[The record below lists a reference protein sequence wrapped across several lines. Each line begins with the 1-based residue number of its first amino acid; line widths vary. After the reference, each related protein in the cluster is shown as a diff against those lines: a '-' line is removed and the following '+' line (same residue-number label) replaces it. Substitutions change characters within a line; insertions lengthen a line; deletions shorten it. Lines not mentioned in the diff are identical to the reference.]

1 MTTPTITTATGTRT
15 TTEPAAAALGASALL
30 QLIWLASPALPVG
43 GFSYSEGLEAAIDAG
58 HVATEAQAA
67 DWLADQLHL
76 VIARSEAPLVAAAFR
91 AWAVHDRE
99 RITALNDW
107 CHHTRETAESAQQC
121 AQMGRSL
128 TEWLRH
134 RDAADP
140 RLPVLAALK
149 PAPAW
154 PVAFGLAAQ
163 QTGAPLHE
171 SLLAFA
177 FGWAEN
183 MVQAAIKA
191 VPLGQAAGQR
201 MLARL
206 SREIPA
212 AMAQAMSVDDDADS
226 LTRRQA
232 FTPMLAI
239 LSAQHETQYSRL
251 FRS

>member
-1 MTTPTITTATGTRT
+1 MDTSTTITATSTGT
-15 TTEPAAAALGASALL
+15 EPTVPLAAGSLL

-43 GFSYSEGLEAAIDAG
+43 GFSYSEGLEAAIEAG
-58 HVATEAQAA
+58 KVTNEAQAA

-76 VIARSEAPLVAAAFR
+76 CIARSEAPLVAAAFR
-91 AWAVHDRE
+91 AWAGRDST
-99 RITALNDW
+99 RIGALNAW
-107 CHHTRETAESAQQC
+107 CHHTRETAELAQQC

-128 TEWLRH
+128 LEWLRH
-134 RDAADP
+134 RDATDP
-140 RLPVLAALK
+140 RLATLAALQ
-149 PAPAW
+149 PSPTW
-154 PVAFGLAAQ
+154 PIAFGLAAQ
-163 QTGAPLHE
+163 QTGAPLRE
-171 SLLAFA
+171 ALLAFA

-206 SREIPA
+206 SREIPDA
-212 AMAQAMSVDDDADS
+212 VAHAMSIDDAQ
-226 LTRRQA
+226 RQA

-239 LSAQHETQYSRL
+239 LSAQHEHQYSRL